1 MNKLFVKYLTLGL
14 SLAFIITATLFYLQ
28 KEHIPPM
35 KQDLVTNATAL
46 NYTGALPISIGDIV
60 TAASPNISEMAAVV
74 TSQALKAFSGS
85 DYSPLPLMAHW
96 DIGEADAMNP
106 TYMLSRLEKGEHVLV
121 SWELDPYYSNTIGN
135 AYYEESIKK
144 AAELQLPLVFILP
157 APESALTKDS
167 YYKTLAK
174 SENPNVVD
182 MQGNVLD
189 RLSPFG
195 PNNLWNEIGEQWT
208 STALMTQ
215 IQEWYPNPP
224 LVLFI
229 NKDRASRL
237 YWSDIDTSSRYM
249 KNYPQDKNDA
259 YKRTLIG
266 AQWIEKYRQMH
277 IGFKQGLT
285 QESWKNNIKFISYD
299 DFSDDLGQISTWLIN
314 STLTKQYLDISPL
327 AGDGT
332 SVSFDLTKDMD
343 YANINAPQIALNNL
357 PFMLQEAKRNNPNFI
372 QQLSITHNSNMT
384 DPALYRGLTQFGLWF
399 LRPSIIRQNSPN
411 SMLEEMEPLFNE
423 MSDSVE
429 LIYNSDILSDFW
441 KNGKLVSN
449 GESNFNRNIPAQY
462 KDDPRWFLLDV
473 DANPTRP
480 WTESSSIKVWAFAL
494 VKGESPNRE
503 WLIYAQSPENNMSNI
518 TINIPNYKD
527 ILLEDSSINGNFYLS
542 LENNSTSTTQV
553 KNIISS
559 PPIIPTTRIVDP
571 SIYLEEINI
580 PVYDANNDTHILITP
595 SNANWNSSALNNP
608 HIKHFY
614 IQAGDYS
621 GNRIVLN
628 TSGTEEEV
636 RTISLHDPDNP
647 TSSVHP
653 SKLLIEEQAN
663 ISLTFDNANYWIINR
678 LSNINDHSYGSFIFT
693 NQSTNN
699 ILNQIHIKD
708 YYYGILIKNL
718 CHNNT
723 IQNSYLNH
731 MTHEGRVNDNVGIA
745 INTNIEGAKV
755 FGTKI
760 LNNDIRNAGD
770 GIQTV
775 KNSGIIDVYYNNT
788 IIDSNRIWIDG
799 QAYTNGN
806 YKNYGYNATGFY
818 MIAENAIDLKVGSS
832 HYNEPLII
840 TNNIIYGYQ
849 ESDTTA
855 SASISAGMGT
865 AVVAHFG
872 IYNVLFNNNVIFDSQ
887 SALAISSPAPMPYAA
902 SNWSIQNNIF
912 ANLNI
917 VNPQDKETYGVFIY
931 NSEKII
937 FENNLFY
944 NVKSNSSNQGSFFKF
959 YNVGYGN
966 TYKNNIAILSDGT
979 SYPSY
984 HDDPILNDNV
994 SIIDI
999 ENNYF
1004 YDSIEYLNG
1013 TKNHNYKTID
1023 EANMDSLDLE
1033 IKQLQNISKKTI
1045 PMVKTTIL
1053 SPHYK

>member
-1 MNKLFVKYLTLGL
+1 MKRISVKNYHHLHTHIEQRRVRKMNKLFVKYLTLGL
-14 SLAFIITATLFYLQ
+14 SLAFIITAALFYLQ

-96 DIGEADAMNP
+96 DVGEADAMNP

-182 MQGNVLD
+182 IQGNVLD
-189 RLSPFG
+189 KLSPFG

-327 AGDGT
+327 TGDGT

-449 GESNFNRNIPAQY
+449 GESNFNSNIPAQY

-480 WTESSSIKVWAFAL
+480 WTESSNIKVWAFAL
-494 VKGESPNRE
+494 VKGEAPNRE
-503 WLIYAQSPENNMSNI
+503 WLIYAQSQSGELNNVLINIPQYNEITLSTSLEGNFYTINENNASNNFIIEPVNTIVPTTTIPNEEIHTPKIYTNISKTETLSKYIQTIALPTCDQNNTDVFFINQDEDWLHINDIDKKIFCVTPGDYINAGNVQLTTSGSAKDKRYIILNNENNLHPGKLNQNEIARVQLSLKDTNYWVIDRMSYWESFNADNPIRLTNSDYNLISRHFLSNVGSGIYLYPGSDNNTIQQCRIERDNISIKYDRAAIGLYDDRQSNI
-518 TINIPNYKD
+518 TIKIQK
-527 ILLEDSSINGNFYLS
+527 F
-542 LENNSTSTTQV
+542 
-553 KNIISS
+553 
-559 PPIIPTTRIVDP
+559 
-571 SIYLEEINI
+571 
-580 PVYDANNDTHILITP
+580 LIM
-595 SNANWNSSALNNP
+595 
-608 HIKHFY
+608 K
-614 IQAGDYS
+614 
-621 GNRIVLN
+621 
-628 TSGTEEEV
+628 
-636 RTISLHDPDNP
+636 
-647 TSSVHP
+647 
-653 SKLLIEEQAN
+653 
-663 ISLTFDNANYWIINR
+663 
-678 LSNINDHSYGSFIFT
+678 
-693 NQSTNN
+693 
-699 ILNQIHIKD
+699 
-708 YYYGILIKNL
+708 
-718 CHNNT
+718 
-723 IQNSYLNH
+723 
-731 MTHEGRVNDNVGIA
+731 
-745 INTNIEGAKV
+745 
-755 FGTKI
+755 
-760 LNNDIRNAGD
+760 
-770 GIQTV
+770 
-775 KNSGIIDVYYNNT
+775 
-788 IIDSNRIWIDG
+788 
-799 QAYTNGN
+799 
-806 YKNYGYNATGFY
+806 
-818 MIAENAIDLKVGSS
+818 
-832 HYNEPLII
+832 
-840 TNNIIYGYQ
+840 
-849 ESDTTA
+849 
-855 SASISAGMGT
+855 
-865 AVVAHFG
+865 
-872 IYNVLFNNNVIFDSQ
+872 
-887 SALAISSPAPMPYAA
+887 
-902 SNWSIQNNIF
+902 
-912 ANLNI
+912 
-917 VNPQDKETYGVFIY
+917 
-931 NSEKII
+931 
-937 FENNLFY
+937 
-944 NVKSNSSNQGSFFKF
+944 
-959 YNVGYGN
+959 
-966 TYKNNIAILSDGT
+966 
-979 SYPSY
+979 
-984 HDDPILNDNV
+984 
-994 SIIDI
+994 
-999 ENNYF
+999 
-1004 YDSIEYLNG
+1004 
-1013 TKNHNYKTID
+1013 
-1023 EANMDSLDLE
+1023 
-1033 IKQLQNISKKTI
+1033 
-1045 PMVKTTIL
+1045 
-1053 SPHYK
+1053 